1 MDPNCLQEPGALG
14 LAAWPSNIP
23 FIGCAELILAK
34 FYDLVVQRI
43 EQWISK
49 SLIQVRILSGLP
61 FEVGRL
67 LRQPP
72 CTWVRAGGIVMPS
85 LPNHND
91 DDVLGRDVITITS
104 VGKVRPI
111 SSSIFKRYQ
120 LTQGRGR
127 SLVPT

>member
-23 FIGCAELILAK
+23 LIGCAELIVAK

-72 CTWVRAGGIVMPS
+72 
-85 LPNHND
+85 LF
-91 DDVLGRDVITITS
+91 
-104 VGKVRPI
+104 VGVCGWHSNAI
-111 SSSIFKRYQ
+111 
-120 LTQGRGR
+120 
-127 SLVPT
+127 PTKSQ